1 MKFRITMDYAIRI
14 ILLMAQRGARVST
27 SREVAE
33 ELGITYGY
41 FNKIASRI
49 RRVGFIESVQRTGGG
64 YCLAKEAG
72 DITLYDIIEAMEGSI
87 FINRC
92 LQADEMCGRKANLI
106 CPVHEIFK
114 NVQSQIIN
122 TLSNVRISD
131 LCAYK
136 LL

>member
-1 MKFRITMDYAIRI
+1 MKFRITTDYAIRI
-14 ILLMAQRGARVST
+14 VLLMVQRGTRVST
-27 SREVAE
+27 AREVAE
-33 ELGITYGY
+33 
-41 FNKIASRI
+41 
-49 RRVGFIESVQRTGGG
+49 
-64 YCLAKEAG
+64 EAG
-72 DITLYDIIEAMEGSI
+72 DITLYDIIEAMAGSI

-106 CPVHEIFK
+106 CPVHKIFK

-131 LCAYK
+131 LCAYQ